1 MAISL
6 LVNIVCVVILM
17 YPLKIGGVALGTS
30 IASVVTFILHYV
42 ELEKR
47 IGKINWQDTRE
58 QLIKIIVISVILGVV
73 CRLLWNTLSGTKYFK
88 MFIIL
93 SVSIPGFIIAGW
105 FSGIKHIHYLK
116 EKIFPSNGYC

>member
-1 MAISL
+1 LAGYPGAIDKDYSHQR
-6 LVNIVCVVILM
+6 
-17 YPLKIGGVALGTS
+17 YP
-30 IASVVTFILHYV
+30 
-42 ELEKR
+42 
-47 IGKINWQDTRE
+47 
-58 QLIKIIVISVILGVV
+58 GVV